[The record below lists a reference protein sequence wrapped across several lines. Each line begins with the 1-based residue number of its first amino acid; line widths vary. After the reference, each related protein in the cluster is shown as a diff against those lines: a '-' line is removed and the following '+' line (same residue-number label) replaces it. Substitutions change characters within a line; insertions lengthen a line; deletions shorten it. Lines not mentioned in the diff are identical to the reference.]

1 MSSGSTWATTAE
13 RGSVG
18 ALRAMAW
25 FYLRCG
31 RSVSLALLTPIAA
44 YFLLRDG
51 KARRA
56 SLEYLHRLHGWP
68 EGRQAFEQEPGL
80 LDSLRHFREFAINIF
95 DRLCVWTGEA
105 DRIEIRDDGSEYLF
119 RLARE
124 RRGAILLG
132 AHLGSF
138 DMLRVLS
145 ERQDL
150 KVNVVMFT
158 RHVARITSFFE
169 RLHPGGRLRVIQ
181 LDPGSIGSIFE
192 IKACIDRG
200 EFVGI
205 LGDRVGPGGH
215 ARTATA
221 SFLGRPAPFPLG
233 PFLLAGLL
241 GCPVLLSLC
250 LRTGDARYEAVVE
263 PVSRGETVPRAERER
278 RARELL
284 EVYAR
289 SLEEACCRAPR
300 QWFNFYDFWD
310 ARTGNEDEP
319 GRPGARRSPRS

>member
-1 MSSGSTWATTAE
+1 MSSGATWAKAAE

-18 ALRAMAW
+18 ALHAMAW
-25 FYLRCG
+25 LYRRFG
-31 RSVSLALLTPIAA
+31 RSVSITLLTPIAA

-51 KARRA
+51 KARHA
-56 SLEYLHRLHGWP
+56 SLQYLRRLHDWP
-68 EGRQAFEQEPGL
+68 EGRRAFDRAPGL
-80 LDSLRHFREFAINIF
+80 LESLWHFREFAINIF

-105 DRIEIRDDGSEYLF
+105 ERIEIRDEGSEHLF
-119 RLARE
+119 RLAQE

-145 ERQDL
+145 ERQQL
-150 KVNVVMFT
+150 KVNVLMFT
-158 RHVARITSFFE
+158 QHAAQITSFFE
-169 RLHPGGRLRVIQ
+169 RLHPGGGLRVIQ
-181 LDPGSIGSIFE
+181 FDPGSIRSIFE
-192 IKACIDRG
+192 IKACLDRG

-205 LGDRVGPGGH
+205 LGDRIGPGEHGR
-215 ARTATA
+215 AATA
-221 SFLGRPAPFPLG
+221 SFLGHPARFPLG

-250 LRTGDARYEAVVE
+250 LRTGNARYETVVK
-263 PVSRGETVPRAERER
+263 PLTQGKVVPRAERET

-284 EVYAR
+284 EAYAR

-310 ARTGNEDEP
+310 AHREG
-319 GRPGARRSPRS
+319 G

>member
-1 MSSGSTWATTAE
+1 MSSGATWATAAE

-25 FYLRCG
+25 LYRRFG
-31 RSVSLALLTPIAA
+31 RSVSVMILTPIAA

-51 KARRA
+51 RSRRA
-56 SLEYLHRLHGWP
+56 SLQYLRRLHAWP
-68 EGRQAFEQEPGL
+68 EGSRAFEREPGL
-80 LDSLRHFREFAINIF
+80 LECLRHLREFAINIF
-95 DRLCVWTGEA
+95 DRLCVWTGEV
-105 DRIEIRDDGSEYLF
+105 DRIEIRDNGSEHVF
-119 RLARE
+119 QLARE

-138 DMLRVLS
+138 DMLRVQS
-145 ERQDL
+145 ERQKL
-150 KVNVVMFT
+150 KVNVLMFT
-158 RHVARITSFFE
+158 RHAAQITSFFE
-169 RLHPGGRLRVIQ
+169 RLHPGGGLRVIQ
-181 LDPGSIGSIFE
+181 LDPGSIRSIFE

-205 LGDRVGPGGH
+205 LGDRIGPGEHG
-215 ARTATA
+215 RVATA
-221 SFLGRPAPFPLG
+221 SFLGRPALFPLG

-250 LRTGDARYEAVVE
+250 LRTSDARYQTVVK
-263 PVSRGETVPRAERER
+263 PLSQGGVVPRAEREK

-284 EVYAR
+284 EAYAR

-310 ARTGNEDEP
+310 AHGELDQP
-319 GRPGARRSPRS
+319 ARPAARRSPRS

>member
-1 MSSGSTWATTAE
+1 
-13 RGSVG
+13 
-18 ALRAMAW
+18 MAW
-25 FYLRCG
+25 FYHHFG
-31 RSVSLALLTPIAA
+31 RSFSIALLTPIAA

-51 KARRA
+51 NARRA
-56 SLEYLHRLHGWP
+56 SLQYLRRLHAWP
-68 EGRQAFEQEPGL
+68 EGGMAFERKPGL
-80 LDSLRHFREFAINIF
+80 LESLRHFREFAINIF

-105 DRIEIRDDGSEYLF
+105 DWIEIRDEGSEHLF
-119 RLARE
+119 RLAQE

-145 ERQDL
+145 ERQKF
-150 KVNVVMFT
+150 KVNVVMFS
-158 RHVARITSFFE
+158 RHVAQITSFFE
-169 RLHPGGRLRVIQ
+169 RMHPGAGLRVIQ
-181 LDPGSIGSIFE
+181 LNPGSIRSIFE

-205 LGDRVGPGGH
+205 LGDRIGPGEHG
-215 ARTATA
+215 RVATA
-221 SFLGRPAPFPLG
+221 SFLGHPAPFPLG

-250 LRTGDARYEAVVE
+250 LRTGDARYETVVK
-263 PVSRGETVPRAERER
+263 PLTQGEVVPREEREK

-284 EVYAR
+284 EAYAR

-310 ARTGNEDEP
+310 AHREG
-319 GRPGARRSPRS
+319 G

>member
-1 MSSGSTWATTAE
+1 VSTGATWASTAE
-13 RGSVG
+13 RGSIG

-25 FYLRCG
+25 FYRRFG
-31 RSVSLALLTPIAA
+31 RALGITLLTPIAA

-51 KARRA
+51 KSRRA
-56 SLEYLHRLHGWP
+56 SLQYLRRLHAWP
-68 EGRQAFEQEPGL
+68 EGRLAFEREPGL
-80 LDSLRHFREFAINIF
+80 LESLRHFREFAINIF

-105 DRIEIRDDGSEYLF
+105 DRIEIQDEGSEHLF
-119 RLARE
+119 RLAQE

-145 ERQDL
+145 DRQKF
-150 KVNVVMFT
+150 KVNVLMFS
-158 RHVARITSFFE
+158 RHVAQVTSFFE
-169 RLHPGGRLRVIQ
+169 RLHPEGRLRVIQ
-181 LDPGSIGSIFE
+181 MDPGSIRSVFE
-192 IKACIDRG
+192 VKACIDRG

-205 LGDRVGPGGH
+205 LGDRIGPGEH
-215 ARTATA
+215 DRVATA
-221 SFLGRPAPFPLG
+221 NFLGRPARFPLG
-233 PFLLAGLL
+233 PFLLAGVL

-250 LRTGDARYEAVVE
+250 LRTDDARYETVVKLLTQ
-263 PVSRGETVPRAERER
+263 GEVVPRAEREK

-284 EVYAR
+284 EAYAR

-310 ARTGNEDEP
+310 AHGEGE
-319 GRPGARRSPRS
+319 

>member
-1 MSSGSTWATTAE
+1 
-13 RGSVG
+13 
-18 ALRAMAW
+18 MAW
-25 FYLRCG
+25 LYRRFG
-31 RSVSLALLTPIAA
+31 RSVSMPLMTPIAA

-51 KARRA
+51 KSRRA
-56 SLEYLHRLHGWP
+56 SLQYLRRLHAWP
-68 EGRQAFEQEPGL
+68 EGGRAFEREPGL
-80 LDSLRHFREFAINIF
+80 PESLHHLREFAISIF

-105 DRIEIRDDGSEYLF
+105 DRIEIRDDGSEHLF
-119 RLARE
+119 RLAQE

-145 ERQDL
+145 ERQKL
-150 KVNVVMFT
+150 EVNVVMFT
-158 RHVARITSFFE
+158 RHVAQLTSFFE

-181 LDPGSIGSIFE
+181 LDPGSIHSIFE
-192 IKACIDRG
+192 VKACIDRG

-205 LGDRVGPGGH
+205 LGDRIRPGEH
-215 ARTATA
+215 DRVATA
-221 SFLGRPAPFPLG
+221 SFLGRPARFSLG

-241 GCPVLLSLC
+241 GCPVLLTLC
-250 LRTGDARYEAVVE
+250 LRTGDARYETVVK
-263 PVSRGETVPRAERER
+263 PLTQGELVPRAEREK

-284 EVYAR
+284 EAYAR

-310 ARTGNEDEP
+310 AQPEG
-319 GRPGARRSPRS
+319 G

>member
-1 MSSGSTWATTAE
+1 MSSGATWATTAE
-13 RGSVG
+13 RGSVA

-25 FYLRCG
+25 LYRHFG
-31 RSVSLALLTPIAA
+31 RSISVALLTPIAA

-56 SLEYLHRLHGWP
+56 SLQYLRQLHAWP
-68 EGRQAFEQEPGL
+68 AGRRAFEREPGL
-80 LDSLRHFREFAINIF
+80 LESLRHFREFSINIF
-95 DRLCVWTGEA
+95 DRLCVWTGET
-105 DRIEIRDDGSEYLF
+105 DEIEIRDEGSEHLF

-145 ERQDL
+145 EQQKL
-150 KVNVVMFT
+150 KVNVLMFT
-158 RHVARITSFFE
+158 RHAAQITSFFE
-169 RLHPGGRLRVIQ
+169 RLHPGEKLCVIHMN
-181 LDPGSIGSIFE
+181 PGSIRAIFE

-205 LGDRVGPGGH
+205 LGDRIGPGEHGR
-215 ARTATA
+215 AAAA
-221 SFLGRPAPFPLG
+221 SFLGRPARFPLG

-250 LRTGDARYEAVVE
+250 LRTGDTRYETVVK
-263 PVSRGETVPRAERER
+263 PLTQGELVPRAEREK
-278 RARELL
+278 RARDLL
-284 EVYAR
+284 ERYAR
-289 SLEEACCRAPR
+289 SLEEACSRAPR

-310 ARTGNEDEP
+310 AQRED
-319 GRPGARRSPRS
+319 G

>member
-1 MSSGSTWATTAE
+1 MSSGAIWARTAE

-25 FYLRCG
+25 LYRRFG
-31 RSVSLALLTPIAA
+31 RSVSITLLTPIAA

-56 SLEYLHRLHGWP
+56 SLQYLRRLHAWP
-68 EGRQAFEQEPGL
+68 EGRRAFEREPGL
-80 LDSLRHFREFAINIF
+80 LESLRHFREFAINIF

-105 DRIEIRDDGSEYLF
+105 DRIEIRDEGSEHLF

-138 DMLRVLS
+138 DMLRILS
-145 ERQDL
+145 ERQEL
-150 KVNVVMFT
+150 KVNVLMFT
-158 RHVARITSFFE
+158 RHVTQITSFFE
-169 RLHPGGRLRVIQ
+169 RLHPGAGLRVIPLEQ
-181 LDPGSIGSIFE
+181 GSLRAIFE

-205 LGDRVGPGGH
+205 LGDRSGPGEHG
-215 ARTATA
+215 RVATA
-221 SFLGRPAPFPLG
+221 SFLGSPARFPLG

-250 LRTGDARYEAVVE
+250 LRTGDARYETVVK
-263 PVSRGETVPRAERER
+263 PLTQGEVVPREEREK

-284 EVYAR
+284 EAYAR

-310 ARTGNEDEP
+310 AHRE
-319 GRPGARRSPRS
+319 GR

>member
-1 MSSGSTWATTAE
+1 MSSGASWAGRAE
-13 RGSVG
+13 RGSLG
-18 ALRAMAW
+18 ALHAMAW
-25 FYLRCG
+25 LYRRFG
-31 RSVSLALLTPIAA
+31 RSVSVTVLTPIAA

-56 SLEYLHRLHGWP
+56 SLQYLRRLHAWCESRG
-68 EGRQAFEQEPGL
+68 AFEREPGL
-80 LDSLRHFREFAINIF
+80 LESLGHFREFAINIF

-105 DRIEIRDDGSEYLF
+105 DRMEIRDDGGVHLC
-119 RLARE
+119 RLAQE

-145 ERQDL
+145 ERQKF
-150 KVNVVMFT
+150 KVNVLMYS

-169 RLHPGGRLRVIQ
+169 RLHPGAGLRVIQ
-181 LDPGSIGSIFE
+181 FDPGSIRSIFE

-205 LGDRVGPGGH
+205 LGDRIGPGHG
-215 ARTATA
+215 RVATA
-221 SFLGRPAPFPLG
+221 SFLGRPARFPLG

-241 GCPVLLSLC
+241 GCPVLLTLC
-250 LRTGDARYEAVVE
+250 LRTGDARYETVVE
-263 PVSRGETVPRAERER
+263 PLTQGEIVPRAEREK
-278 RARELL
+278 RARKLL
-284 EVYAR
+284 EAYAR

-310 ARTGNEDEP
+310 AQREG
-319 GRPGARRSPRS
+319 G

>member
-1 MSSGSTWATTAE
+1 MNSGATWATAAE
-13 RGSVG
+13 RGSIG

-25 FYLRCG
+25 LYRRFG
-31 RSVSLALLTPIAA
+31 RAVSVAILTPIAA

-51 KARRA
+51 ESRRA
-56 SLEYLHRLHGWP
+56 SLQYLRRLHAWP
-68 EGRQAFEQEPGL
+68 EGLRAFEREPGL
-80 LDSLRHFREFAINIF
+80 LESLRHFREFAINIF

-105 DRIEIRDDGSEYLF
+105 DGIEIRDDGGSEHLL
-119 RLARE
+119 RLVQE

-145 ERQDL
+145 ERQKF
-150 KVNVVMFT
+150 KVNVLMFT
-158 RHVARITSFFE
+158 RHAAQITSFFE
-169 RLHPGGRLRVIQ
+169 RLHPGAGLRVIQ
-181 LDPGSIGSIFE
+181 LDPGSIRSIFE

-205 LGDRVGPGGH
+205 LGDRIGPGEHGRV
-215 ARTATA
+215 AKA
-221 SFLGRPAPFPLG
+221 SFLGRPARFPLG

-241 GCPVLLSLC
+241 GCPVVLSLC
-250 LRTGDARYEAVVE
+250 LRTGDARYETVVK
-263 PVSRGETVPRAERER
+263 PLTLGEVVPRADREK

-284 EVYAR
+284 ETYAR
-289 SLEEACCRAPR
+289 SLEEACCRAPG

-310 ARTGNEDEP
+310 AHREGE
-319 GRPGARRSPRS
+319 

>member
-1 MSSGSTWATTAE
+1 MSSGATWATTAE
-13 RGSVG
+13 RGSAG
-18 ALRAMAW
+18 ALHAMAW
-25 FYLRCG
+25 LYRRFG
-31 RSVSLALLTPIAA
+31 RSVSIPLMTPIAA

-51 KARRA
+51 KSRRA
-56 SLEYLHRLHGWP
+56 SLQYLRRLHAWP
-68 EGRQAFEQEPGL
+68 EGRQVFEREPGL
-80 LDSLRHFREFAINIF
+80 LESLRHFREFAINIF
-95 DRLCVWTGEA
+95 DRLCVWTGKG
-105 DRIEIRDDGSEYLF
+105 DRIEIRDDGSEHLF
-119 RLARE
+119 RLAQE

-145 ERQDL
+145 ERQKL
-150 KVNVVMFT
+150 TVNVIMFT
-158 RHVARITSFFE
+158 RHVAQLTSFFE

-181 LDPGSIGSIFE
+181 LDPGSIRSIFE

-205 LGDRVGPGGH
+205 LGDRIGPGERG
-215 ARTATA
+215 RVATA
-221 SFLGRPAPFPLG
+221 SFLGRPARFPLG

-250 LRTGDARYEAVVE
+250 LRTGDARYETVVK
-263 PVSRGETVPRAERER
+263 PLTQGDVVPRAEREK

-284 EVYAR
+284 EAYAR

-310 ARTGNEDEP
+310 AQPEG
-319 GRPGARRSPRS
+319 G